1 MGEFTILR
9 VKSQSHIIT
18 IMKSIKNNI
27 LAKNFGIKVKL
38 ERVKMNLSQEKF
50 AELADLSKASLGAI
64 ERGESSPTLDTI
76 GAIAKAFGISI
87 CELVDVEKINL

>member
-1 MGEFTILR
+1 MSTE
-9 VKSQSHIIT
+9 SQSPIMT
-18 IMKSIKNNI
+18 IMKAIKDTI
-27 LAKNFGIKVKL
+27 LSKKFGVKVKL